1 MEMGASMLRPAR
13 WRGVVV
19 LLAMTVL
26 LGLLASA
33 ASAAPRKYVVVLKE
47 GTSATKDAQAHKT
60 KPSHVYRAAFDGYA
74 AVLSD
79 AEQQQIKSDPNV
91 LMAVPDRRIRLAEA
105 RPKPIRLT
113 GLSTAAETAP
123 NGFPY
128 ARSVPQFVPE
138 DLERVHLLQSPT
150 ADIDGSDEPI
160 STGIAVIDIGIE
172 LNNPELNVVGG
183 VDCGEDP
190 QVGYGDDADGHGTFV
205 AGVAAAEDNG
215 FGVVGVAP
223 GAPLYS
229 VRVFNE
235 EGFASI
241 SNVVCG
247 IDWVDAHSGEIR
259 VANMSIIANDQEN
272 EEEGEG
278 DLREDHHCGRTVG
291 DPMHLAICEGVRKGI
306 TFVAGAGNEGADAT
320 EYAPAGYS
328 QVITVGGIS
337 DTDGKPGGEG
347 PTTCKVH
354 EKEELPGENYE
365 PGDDVFLF
373 FSNYG
378 HPLDVLA
385 DGGCDVSDFLE
396 GTIAGWAGTSFSAPA
411 VTGAAALLLDKD
423 PSLTPREVK
432 RRIKESAERYR
443 RLPGRPAHTTRKV
456 LNVTGF

>member
-1 MEMGASMLRPAR
+1 MPEFSRSTLAFCFFA
-13 WRGVVV
+13 VVAAALV
-19 LLAMTVL
+19 AA
-26 LGLLASA
+26 GS
-33 ASAAPRKYVVVLKE
+33 ASAAPRKYLVVLKE
-47 GTSATKDAQAHKT
+47 GTSATNDARAHKT
-60 KPSHVYRAAFDGYA
+60 TPSRIYHAAFDGYA
-74 AVLSD
+74 AVLTD

-91 LMAVPDRRIRLAEA
+91 VMAVPDRRVRLAEA
-105 RPKPIRLT
+105 KPKPIRLV
-113 GLSTAAETAP
+113 GLSAAAEMAP

-138 DLERVHLLQSPT
+138 DLERIHLQESPT
-150 ADIDGSDEPI
+150 ADVDGIDEPI

-183 VDCGEDP
+183 VDCGDDP
-190 QVGYGDDADGHGTFV
+190 QVGYGDRTFGHGTFV
-205 AGVAAAEDNG
+205 AGVAAAEDNE

-235 EGFASI
+235 EGVGTI
-241 SNVVCG
+241 SDIVCG
-247 IDWVDAHSGEIR
+247 IDWVDAHSSEVR
-259 VANMSIIANDQEN
+259 VANMSLIANDQEN

-278 DLREDHHCGRTVG
+278 DLREDHNCGRTVD

-306 TFVAGAGNEGADAT
+306 TFVAGAGNEGANAT

-347 PTTCKVH
+347 PPTCKVH
-354 EKEELPGENYE
+354 EMDELPEEHYE
-365 PGDDVFLF
+365 PGDDVFVY

-378 HPLDVLA
+378 RPLDVLA
-385 DGGCDVSDFLE
+385 DAGCDVSDFLE

-411 VTGAAALLLDKD
+411 ATGAAALLLDKD
-423 PSLTPREVK
+423 PSLTPGEVK
-432 RRIKESAERYR
+432 RRIKQSAERYR
-443 RLPGRPAHTTRKV
+443 RLPGRPARTTRKILDV
-456 LNVTGF
+456 AGF